1 MPRRSVRRYDP
12 SVPNA
17 ATEPDRAR
25 FLGLCASGR
34 YDEAEP
40 MVGIIYANGSM
51 PEGSEIVAR
60 GGFYEDW
67 GDAVAAIDP
76 DASRTAYLQAAEFYA
91 LHASWSAPGDGDRSC
106 EVERIEH
113 KLTTSIP
120 RD

>member
-1 MPRRSVRRYDP
+1 VL
-12 SVPNA
+12 NA

-60 GGFYEDW
+60 AGFYEDW

-91 LHASWSAPGDGDRSC
+91 HHASWSAPGDGDRSC